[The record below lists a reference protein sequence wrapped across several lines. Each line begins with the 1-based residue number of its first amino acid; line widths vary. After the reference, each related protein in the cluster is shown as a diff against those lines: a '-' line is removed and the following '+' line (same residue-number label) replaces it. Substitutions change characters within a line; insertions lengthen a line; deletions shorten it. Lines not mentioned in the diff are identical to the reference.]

1 MAQTAEQF
9 TAEEIAQA
17 QADLDFHPDASPYW
31 DQAGQDSLY
40 IARRAG
46 LKASNT
52 NRERCRL
59 YAQQARLD
67 EFQGVVEEAS
77 RETALA
83 YLEAEEFDVQGAIE
97 SYRADHERRYV

>member
-1 MAQTAEQF
+1 MANSEEQF

-17 QADLDFHPDASPYW
+17 QADLDFHPDASPFW

-46 LKASNT
+46 LKAKNT

-59 YAQQARLD
+59 HAQQARCD
-67 EFQGVVEEAS
+67 EFQMVVEEAS
-77 RETALA
+77 RDTAFA
-83 YLEAEEFDVQGAIE
+83 YLEAEEFDVQSAIT
-97 SYRADHERRYV
+97 SYRADHRVAA